1 MVFRERGR
9 GVLAAFDRDGVE
21 GRGFDP
27 DDELVATSFAAAA
40 AAAIFTAESMEGEKL
55 QHAIEAAEHERRRW
69 ARELHDETLQELGAL
84 STALDSAARQPGED
98 ELRAAVGRAVEHAER
113 CIGEVQTLINELRPA
128 ALDEL
133 GLEAALE
140 ALADRAEAAGGPR
153 VECVLELDPAAA
165 PARGRPTELETTV
178 YRVVQEA
185 LNNAIKHSGA
195 TRVEIR
201 VSAREG
207 PLQISVGDDGA
218 GFDSRRAGRGF
229 GLIGMRERAALVG
242 GRLMVESEPGR
253 GTTVRAKFP
262 VVRMG
267 AEAVGGQRSAAA
279 D

>member
-1 MVFRERGR
+1 
-9 GVLAAFDRDGVE
+9 
-21 GRGFDP
+21 
-27 DDELVATSFAAAA
+27 
-40 AAAIFTAESMEGEKL
+40 MEGEKL